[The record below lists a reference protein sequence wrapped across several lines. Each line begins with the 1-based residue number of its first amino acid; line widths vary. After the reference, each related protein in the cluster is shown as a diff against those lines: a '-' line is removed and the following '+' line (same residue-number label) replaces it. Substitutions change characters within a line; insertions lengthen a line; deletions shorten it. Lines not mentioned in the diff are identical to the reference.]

1 MYRCNMQLTSH
12 TCSTNHSPLDFY
24 RKLRLSKKSFEYMC
38 IYSSRTV
45 IIKIHEILLHTLT
58 H

>member
-12 TCSTNHSPLDFY
+12 TCATHHSPLYFY
-24 RKLRLSKKSFEYMC
+24 RKLRLSKNAFEHMC

-45 IIKIHEILLHTLT
+45 IIKIPEILLHTLT